1 MKENEMK
8 EHIYKNIEITGTS
21 EVGTDE
27 AIRNAIIRASE
38 SIKNMDWF
46 KVIEVRGQ
54 IDEGAVHYWQV
65 TIKIGFK
72 LED

>member
-1 MKENEMK
+1 MKENKMK

-21 EVGTDE
+21 EVGSDE
-27 AIRNAIIRASE
+27 AIRNAILRASE

-46 KVIEVRGQ
+46 KVIEVRGR
-54 IDEGAVHYWQV
+54 IDEGAVQYWQV

>member
-1 MKENEMK
+1 MK

-21 EVGTDE
+21 EVGSDE
-27 AIRNAIIRASE
+27 AIRNAILRASE

-46 KVIEVRGQ
+46 KVIEVRGR
-54 IDEGAVHYWQV
+54 IDEGAVQYWQV

>member
-1 MKENEMK
+1 MK

-27 AIRNAIIRASE
+27 AIRNAISMASK

-72 LED
+72 LDD

>member
-1 MKENEMK
+1 MK
-8 EHIYKNIEITGTS
+8 EHISKRIEMTGTS
-21 EVGTDE
+21 EVGSDE
-27 AIRNAIIRASE
+27 AIRNAILRASE

-46 KVIEVRGQ
+46 KVIEVRGR
-54 IDEGAVHYWQV
+54 IDEGAVQYWQV

>member
-1 MKENEMK
+1 MK

-21 EVGTDE
+21 EGGSDE
-27 AIRNAIIRASE
+27 AILNAILRASE

-46 KVIEVRGQ
+46 KVIEVRGR
-54 IDEGAVHYWQV
+54 IDEGAVQYWQV